1 MKKIFLGALG
11 SAALLTAGFAGP
23 ASAQPVTQKGLVNLN
38 VSDVGVQ
45 IPVSLAANIC
55 DVSVA
60 VLVANLIDG
69 AAPCDASS
77 VSGAGITTPDGGP
90 VNQRGLVN
98 VNVSDVAVQVP
109 IGIAANVCDVSV
121 GVLVQNFVDQADACD
136 SDAVSITQI
145 A

>member
-1 MKKIFLGALG
+1 MKKSLLGALG
-11 SAALLTAGFAGP
+11 GVAIVTAGFAGP
-23 ASAQPVTQKGLVNLN
+23 ASAQPVTQRGLVNLN

-45 IPVSLAANIC
+45 IPVSLAANVC

-60 VLVANLIDG
+60 VLVTDLVDG

-77 VSGAGITTPDGGP
+77 ASGAMITTPDGGP
-90 VNQRGLVN
+90 VSQRGLVN
-98 VNVSDVAVQVP
+98 VNVSNVAVQVP

-136 SDAVSITQI
+136 ADAVSITQI
-145 A
+145 V